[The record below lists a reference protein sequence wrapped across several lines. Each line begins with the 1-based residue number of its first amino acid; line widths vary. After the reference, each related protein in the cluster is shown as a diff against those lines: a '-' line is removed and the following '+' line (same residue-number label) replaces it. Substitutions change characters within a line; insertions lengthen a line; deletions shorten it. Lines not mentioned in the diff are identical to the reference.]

1 LWQFSGFIYHPMMTL
16 KLELCAYL
24 TLGVLAFVISF
35 INASLYGKLG

>member
-1 LWQFSGFIYHPMMTL
+1 LWQFSGFIYQRVMML

-35 INASLYGKLG
+35 INASLYGKIG